1 MTVII
6 ILTLPNIMI
15 IFIGVYYSV
24 NNVMAE
30 QVLPPLRS
38 KLYGGAWSI
47 HDNESIDFLKNIQN
61 KPGNKKKFIQEYKEW
76 MSSDNEFYGLKK
88 YKQIDFSAGTTES
101 FNMFYFRHL
110 EKRLRIYK
118 GEYFYHHLMA
128 RNYFRKF
135 EFLEN
140 SPIQYN
146 DVVVMSCPFSN
157 TGNLPENFYGILQ
170 QCDKLKVP
178 VLLDLAY
185 INVSNIKHLD
195 LSYKCIQTITTS
207 LSKVFPVEHYRIG
220 IRLERELYDD
230 TLVAYN
236 QNDYVNLYSINI
248 GHELIRKFHN
258 KWLYTKYQDKQ
269 ADECK
274 KLGLDIS
281 ECVIFG
287 LDKNEKYPEYKR
299 GTKINRLCFS
309 RKWDKRV
316 YA

>member
-1 MTVII
+1 M
-6 ILTLPNIMI
+6 
-15 IFIGVYYSV
+15 
-24 NNVMAE
+24 
-30 QVLPPLRS
+30 
-38 KLYGGAWSI
+38 
-47 HDNESIDFLKNIQN
+47 
-61 KPGNKKKFIQEYKEW
+61 
-76 MSSDNEFYGLKK
+76 
-88 YKQIDFSAGTTES
+88 
-101 FNMFYFRHL
+101 
-110 EKRLRIYK
+110 
-118 GEYFYHHLMA
+118 
-128 RNYFRKF
+128 
-135 EFLEN
+135 
-140 SPIQYN
+140 
-146 DVVVMSCPFSN
+146 
-157 TGNLPENFYGILQ
+157 
-170 QCDKLKVP
+170 
-178 VLLDLAY
+178 LDLAY